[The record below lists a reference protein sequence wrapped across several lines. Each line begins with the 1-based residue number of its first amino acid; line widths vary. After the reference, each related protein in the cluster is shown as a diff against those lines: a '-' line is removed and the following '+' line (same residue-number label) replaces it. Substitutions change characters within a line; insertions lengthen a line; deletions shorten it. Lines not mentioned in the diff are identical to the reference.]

1 MKNYIKYLAMF
12 ILILGSITCEC
23 FPNSEISSTSY
34 YQDFNLTKST
44 KAENLKGT
52 KLLFETIHDV
62 KSSFKISFDIN
73 LKYLNPADV
82 TCNTKFKLHSELF
95 QILKPVLYQKLYLKA
110 LFEFTSY
117 TL

>member
-12 ILILGSITCEC
+12 ILILGSMTSEC

-44 KAENLKGT
+44 EAENLKGT
-52 KLLFETIHDV
+52 KFLFDTIHDV
-62 KSSFKISFDIN
+62 KSSFKISLDIN
-73 LKYLNPADV
+73 PKYINPADV
-82 TCNTKFKLHSELF
+82 LCFTKFKIQRALF
-95 QILKPVLYQKLYLKA
+95 QTLQPVLYQKLFLKA
-110 LFEFTSY
+110 LFGFTNY